1 VPKLPLT
8 VESVERLTGSLWGVT
23 VVFADGTTGHYL
35 VPDNLATLEAVRIS
49 AIALAVLA
57 EGPGGMFEAPHRV
70 HTRYDPRMI

>member
-1 VPKLPLT
+1 MKLPLT
-8 VESVERLTGSLWGVT
+8 VESVDRLTGSLWGVT
-23 VVFADGTTGHYL
+23 VAFADGTTGNYL

-49 AIALAVLA
+49 AIALAVLS

>member
-1 VPKLPLT
+1 MKLTLT
-8 VESVERLTGSLWGVT
+8 VESVDRLTGSLWGVT

>member
-1 VPKLPLT
+1 MKLPLT

-23 VVFADGTTGHYL
+23 VVFADGSTGNYL
-35 VPDNLATLEAVRIS
+35 VPDTLATVEAVRIS
-49 AIALAVLA
+49 AIALAVLS